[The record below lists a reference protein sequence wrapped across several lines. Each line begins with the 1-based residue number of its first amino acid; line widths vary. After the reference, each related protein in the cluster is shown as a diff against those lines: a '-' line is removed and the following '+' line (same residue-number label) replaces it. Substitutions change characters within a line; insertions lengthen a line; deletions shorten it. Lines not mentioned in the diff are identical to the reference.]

1 MDQPLTQPEAPATQP
16 EAPPTQPEA
25 PHKVVYPAP
34 PDVHWGMLLTAW
46 VVFAIL
52 IAICTPK
59 EDWDFFSY
67 LAVDVWALF
76 ICIWIRKL
84 DPRSMSIYWCGAYVA
99 VQLAGSV
106 PSAPQ
111 PYSLGLEVVA
121 VASGLLRLV
130 LWIVTIY
137 VVRAELLKHYNQRE
151 PIGLRLGGVTTFFFS
166 FLYFQSRLYPI
177 VQFKK
182 QQEKI
187 PGNNPS
193 GAPLP

>member
-1 MDQPLTQPEAPATQP
+1 MDQ
-16 EAPPTQPEA
+16 PPTQPEA
-25 PHKVVYPAP
+25 SPKVVYPSP
-34 PDVHWGMLLTAW
+34 PDVHWAMLLAAW

-52 IAICTPK
+52 IMICTPK
-59 EDWDFFSY
+59 DDWDFLSS

-76 ICIWIRKL
+76 ICLWIRKL

-111 PYSLGLEVVA
+111 TFSMGLEIVS

-137 VVRAELLKHYNQRE
+137 VVRAELLKHYKERE
-151 PIGLRLGGVTTFFFS
+151 PIGLQLGGIMTFFFS
-166 FLYFQSRLYPI
+166 FLYFQSRLYPL

-182 QQEKI
+182 HQELSSV
-187 PGNNPS
+187 NNP
-193 GAPLP
+193 GRAPLP

>member
-1 MDQPLTQPEAPATQP
+1 
-16 EAPPTQPEA
+16 
-25 PHKVVYPAP
+25 
-34 PDVHWGMLLTAW
+34 MLLTAW

-59 EDWDFFSY
+59 EDWEFFSN

-76 ICIWIRKL
+76 ICLWIRKL

-99 VQLAGSV
+99 VQLASSV

-111 PYSLGLEVVA
+111 PYTLGLEVVI

-137 VVRAELLKHYNQRE
+137 VVRAELLKHYNERE
-151 PIGLRLGGVTTFFFS
+151 LIGLRLGGIMTFFFS

-187 PGNNPS
+187 PGNNP
-193 GAPLP
+193 GRAPLP